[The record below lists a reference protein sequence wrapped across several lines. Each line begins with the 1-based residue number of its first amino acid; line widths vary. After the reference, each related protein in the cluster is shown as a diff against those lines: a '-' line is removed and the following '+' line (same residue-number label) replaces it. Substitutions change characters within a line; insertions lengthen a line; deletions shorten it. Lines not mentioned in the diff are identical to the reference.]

1 MRIEPLVLKAFRQP
15 ESVASL
21 PLSGWDLLVR
31 QARHGNVLAS
41 LHALLE
47 EHALLDAVPEQA
59 REHLHWASLAAER
72 HTHAVHWEVRL
83 IRKALADLDIPVI
96 LLKGAAYVLAHLPAA
111 RGRIF
116 SDIDILVPKNCLNAV
131 EGALMLHGWAS
142 MHLDKYDQRYYR
154 TWMHELPPMRHVKR
168 LTVIDVHHAI
178 VPETAAI
185 RPDPGK
191 LRAAACPVEA
201 EQGLSVL
208 APVDMVLHSAVHLFH
223 DGEFE
228 NGLRD
233 LIDIQRLLMH
243 FGDAPLFWDSLVER
257 ARELELTRPLFY
269 ALRYTR
275 QMLGMPIPE
284 ETNRLAAAARP
295 NWLMLALMD
304 CLFMRAL
311 MPDHASC
318 TDRFTTVAK
327 QALYIRANWLRMPPL
342 LLARHLFHKAFL
354 SPRGA

>member
-191 LRAAACPVEA
+191 LCAAACPVEK
-201 EQGLSVL
+201 EQGICVL

-233 LIDIQRLLMH
+233 LIDIQRLLNH
-243 FGDAPLFWDSLVER
+243 FGHTPSFWDSLVER
-257 ARELELTRPLFY
+257 ASELELTRPLFY
-269 ALRYTR
+269 ALRYAGR
-275 QMLGMPIPE
+275 MLGVSIPWKASQ
-284 ETNRLAAAARP
+284 LVASARP
-295 NWLMLALMD
+295 NRLMLALMD
-304 CLFMRAL
+304 CLFTRAL
-311 MPDHASC
+311 IPNHASC
-318 TDRFTTVAK
+318 ADLFTPMAR
-327 QALYIRANWLRMPPL
+327 QALYVRANWLRMPPL

-354 SPRGA
+354 SPREA